1 MILIIC
7 PTPYWFGLSLSKD
20 KYSLHLLT
28 SISKVVGN
36 AGMFVD
42 IKYHVKFSA
51 LTFNKPYGAMF
62 QHGVQ
67 LYCVTAT
74 KEGRQPV
81 SSHKIREP
89 F

>member
-7 PTPYWFGLSLSKD
+7 QD

-28 SISKVVGN
+28 SISKGVGN

-51 LTFNKPYGAMF
+51 LNFNKPYGAMLQI